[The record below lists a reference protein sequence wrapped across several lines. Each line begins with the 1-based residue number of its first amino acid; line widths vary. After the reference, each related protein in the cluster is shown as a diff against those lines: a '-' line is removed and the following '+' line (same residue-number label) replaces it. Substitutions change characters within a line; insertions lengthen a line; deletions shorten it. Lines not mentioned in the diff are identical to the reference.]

1 MARAPAIQEVEA
13 LPEAD
18 RLDGFP
24 HPRHTRV
31 LFGQAGPE
39 NLMAEAVASGKLHHG
54 WVLSGPAGVGKATL
68 AYRLARHLLAEP
80 HERDPFAQTLAVDDG
95 TRAARQVSA
104 LSHPGLLVLRRPY
117 DTKAK
122 KFAQSIT
129 IDEVRRLRSF
139 LGHSADAGQWRVVI
153 VDTADDLN
161 VNAAN
166 AILKSL
172 EEPPRQTVFVL
183 LSSEP
188 GRLLPTI
195 RSRCRTLDLAPLGLE
210 DLKRAVAQ
218 AWAVGDA
225 EPPGAQDWERLAELS
240 GGSVRRAL
248 TIASSGGLKLY
259 ERVLALV
266 SALPRVDWAQVHS
279 LGDELAGAAAEQKL
293 EAFYD
298 FLFGLL
304 HRVVRAKA
312 TGQGSGTDLQLA
324 QKLIGDGRLPHWARV
339 WEELQSEKST
349 AMDLNLDRKALI
361 LATMTKLEAVARGR
375 I

>member
-1 MARAPAIQEVEA
+1 MARAPALQETEE

-18 RLDGFP
+18 RLEGFP

-31 LFGQAGPE
+31 LFGHAGAE
-39 NLMAEAVASGKLHHG
+39 NLLAEAVTSGKLHHG

-68 AYRLARHLLAEP
+68 AYRLAKHLLAEP
-80 HERDPFAQTLAVDDG
+80 HERDPFGQTLAVDDG

-104 LSHPGLLVLRRPY
+104 LSHPGLLALRRPY
-117 DTKAK
+117 DAKAK

-129 IDEVRRLRSF
+129 VDEVRRLRSF
-139 LGHSADAGQWRVVI
+139 LGHSAEAGQWRVVI

-172 EEPPRQTVFVL
+172 EEPPAQTVFVL

-266 SALPRVDWAQVHS
+266 SALPRVDWGQVHT

-304 HRVVRAKA
+304 HRIVRARA
-312 TGQGSGTDLQLA
+312 TGQGTGADLQLA

-361 LATMTKLEAVARGR
+361 LATMAKLEALARGR

>member
-1 MARAPAIQEVEA
+1 MARAPVLQEVED

-24 HPRHTRV
+24 HPRHTRN
-31 LFGQAGPE
+31 LFGHAGAE
-39 NLMAEAVASGKLHHG
+39 NLLAEAVASRKLHHG
-54 WVLSGPAGVGKATL
+54 WVISGSAGVGKATL
-68 AYRLARHLLAEP
+68 AYRLARHLLADP
-80 HERDPFAQTLAVDDG
+80 SERDPFAQTLAIDPE
-95 TRAARQVSA
+95 TRAARQVAA

-122 KFAQSIT
+122 RFAQSIT
-129 IDEVRRLRSF
+129 VDEVRRLRSF
-139 LGHSADAGQWRVVI
+139 LAHSADAGQWRVVI

-172 EEPPRQTVFVL
+172 EEPPVQTVFVL
-183 LSSEP
+183 LTSEP

-195 RSRCRTLDLAPLGLE
+195 RSRCRTLDLASLGLD

-218 AWAVGDA
+218 AFAGGDA

-248 TIASSGGLKLY
+248 TISSSGGLKTY

-266 SALPRVDWAQVHS
+266 SALPRVDWGAVHT

-293 EAFYD
+293 EAFFD

-304 HRVVRAKA
+304 HRIIRARA
-312 TGQGSGTDLQLA
+312 TGQGSGADLQLA
-324 QKLIGDGRLPHWARV
+324 QKLIGDGRLPHWARA

-349 AMDLNLDRKALI
+349 ALDLNLDRKALI
-361 LATMTKLEAVARGR
+361 LATVGKLEGVARGR
-375 I
+375 S

>member
-324 QKLIGDGRLPHWARV
+324 QMLIGDGRLPHWARV

>member
-1 MARAPAIQEVEA
+1 MARAPVLQEVED

-24 HPRHTRV
+24 HPRHTRN
-31 LFGQAGPE
+31 LFGHAGAE
-39 NLMAEAVASGKLHHG
+39 NLLAEAVASRKLHHG
-54 WVLSGPAGVGKATL
+54 WVISGSAGVGKATL
-68 AYRLARHLLAEP
+68 AYRLARHLLADP
-80 HERDPFAQTLAVDDG
+80 SERDPFAQTLAIDPE
-95 TRAARQVSA
+95 TRAARQVAA

-122 KFAQSIT
+122 RFAQSIT
-129 IDEVRRLRSF
+129 VDEVRRLRSF
-139 LGHSADAGQWRVVI
+139 LAHSADAGQWRVVI

-172 EEPPRQTVFVL
+172 EEPPVQTVFVL
-183 LSSEP
+183 LTSEP

-195 RSRCRTLDLAPLGLE
+195 RSRCRTLDLASLGLD

-218 AWAVGDA
+218 AFAGGDA

-248 TIASSGGLKLY
+248 TISSSGGLKTY

-266 SALPRVDWAQVHS
+266 SALPRVDWSAVHT

-293 EAFYD
+293 EAFFD

-304 HRVVRAKA
+304 HRIVRARA
-312 TGQGSGTDLQLA
+312 TGQGSGADLQLA
-324 QKLIGDGRLPHWARV
+324 QKLIGDGRLPHWARA

-349 AMDLNLDRKALI
+349 AVDLNLDRKALI
-361 LATMTKLEAVARGR
+361 LATVGKLEGVARGR
-375 I
+375 S

>member
-1 MARAPAIQEVEA
+1 MARAPATHEIEET
-13 LPEAD
+13 PEAD
-18 RLDGFP
+18 RLEGFP
-24 HPRHTRV
+24 HPRYTRD
-31 LFGQAGPE
+31 LFGHAGAE
-39 NLMAEAVASGKLHHG
+39 NLLAEAVADGRLHHG
-54 WVLSGPAGVGKATL
+54 WVISGASGVGKATL
-68 AYRLARHLLAEP
+68 AYRLARHLLADRG
-80 HERDPFAQTLAVDDG
+80 ERDPFSQTLAIDVA
-95 TRAARQVSA
+95 TRAARQVAA

-122 KFAQSIT
+122 RFAQSIT
-129 IDEVRRLRSF
+129 VDEVRRLRSF
-139 LGHSADAGQWRVVI
+139 LAHSADEGQWRIVI

-172 EEPPRQTVFVL
+172 EEPPARTVFVL
-183 LSSEP
+183 LTSEP

-195 RSRCRTLDLAPLGLE
+195 RSRCRTLDLAALGLD

-218 AWAVGDA
+218 AFAAGDA

-240 GGSVRRAL
+240 GGSVRGAL
-248 TIASSGGLKLY
+248 TISSSGGLKVY

-266 SALPRVDWAQVHS
+266 SALPRVDWSAVHA

-304 HRVVRAKA
+304 HRIVRARA
-312 TGQGSGTDLQLA
+312 TGQGSATDLQLA
-324 QKLIGDGRLPHWARV
+324 QKLIGDGRLPHWARA
-339 WEELQSEKST
+339 WEELQGEKAT
-349 AMDLNLDRKALI
+349 ALDLNLDRKALI
-361 LATMTKLEAVARGR
+361 LATVGKLEAVARGR
-375 I
+375 S